1 MPRCWNCW
9 AGSRS
14 PDFLSHPLRMV
25 SDMNTVMLLST
36 TPATEAVADAV
47 ALLADLGAE
56 VVDHC
61 SIGCKI
67 CDPVLDAAA

>member
-1 MPRCWNCW
+1 
-9 AGSRS
+9 
-14 PDFLSHPLRMV
+14 
-25 SDMNTVMLLST
+25 MNTVMLLST

>member
-1 MPRCWNCW
+1 
-9 AGSRS
+9 
-14 PDFLSHPLRMV
+14 MV
-25 SDMNTVMLLST
+25 SDMNTVMLLSA

-61 SIGCKI
+61 PIGCEI

>member
-9 AGSRS
+9 ADSRF

-25 SDMNTVMLLST
+25 SDMNTVMLLSA
-36 TPATEAVADAV
+36 TPASEAVADAV

-61 SIGCKI
+61 PIGCEI